1 MHRNLDRRVE
11 ALVSLKA
18 PEDIAEVNAL
28 FLLAFDPGTAAWDLR
43 PDGTWMRRTVN
54 PDGGPL
60 RDLQETLIEV
70 HRTRGRLV

>member
-1 MHRNLDRRVE
+1 
-11 ALVSLKA
+11 
-18 PEDIAEVNAL
+18 
-28 FLLAFDPGTAAWDLR
+28 
-43 PDGTWMRRTVN
+43 MRRTVN